1 MLKKHFVFD
10 REYFKALCTVALP
23 LALQNVINN
32 GVSAMDT
39 IMLGELGD
47 IAVSGASLGGQTFF
61 LMMIAGFGVCGGASV
76 LIAQYWGKGNVG
88 VIRRVMRIS
97 TLTMFLI
104 SIVFFLGAFFFTP
117 QIMSLFSNETAV
129 IEAGVAYLKTL
140 SIGFVFY
147 ALSNC
152 YFLALRGVEQVKV
165 STTVYAMSFFVNVIV
180 NYTFIFGK
188 FGAPALG
195 VQGAA
200 IGTVAARIFEFC
212 CAAVYMYCIEKK
224 IGFKWHCMFKIDRT
238 LIPDFIHHALP
249 VMGNE
254 FIWGIGSVTT
264 GIIMGHIGSTYVAA
278 NSVVTVLF
286 NLSSVFTFGVA
297 NAASV
302 MCGKTIGQG
311 KMERAQKTA
320 LTLNVTAFCIGF
332 IMSMIVMLVRT
343 PFLSIYN
350 ITPEAKLAAYQM
362 LTVVICI
369 QPIAALDIVNI
380 IGVLRGGG
388 DTKLALMLDGGG
400 MWLINIPLSVL
411 MGLVLKAPA
420 PFVYL
425 SMRCDAF
432 IKIFIEFRRILSG
445 RWLRTVTRD
454 NA

>member
-10 REYFKALCTVALP
+10 REYFKALAAVALP
-23 LALQNVINN
+23 LAMQNVISN
-32 GVSAMDT
+32 GVTAMDT

-76 LIAQYWGKGNVG
+76 LIAQYWGKGNTD

-97 TLTMFLI
+97 TLTMFVL
-104 SIVFFLGAFFFTP
+104 SIAFTVAAFFFTE
-117 QIMSLFSNETAV
+117 QIMSIFSNETEV
-129 IEAGVAYLKTL
+129 IAAGVEYLRTL
-140 SIGFVFY
+140 SVGFIFY

-180 NYTFIFGK
+180 NYMFIFGK

-200 IGTVAARIFEFC
+200 IGTVAARFFEFC
-212 CAAVYMYCIEKK
+212 CAAVYMYFIEKK
-224 IGFKWHCMFKIDRT
+224 IGFKWHCMFKIDKT
-238 LIPDFIHHALP
+238 LVPDFIHHALP

-254 FIWGIGSVTT
+254 LIWGMGSVTT
-264 GIIMGHIGSTYVAA
+264 GIIMGHIGSTFVAA
-278 NSVVTVLF
+278 NSVVTVIY
-286 NLSSVFTFGVA
+286 NLASVFTFGVA

-302 MCGKTIGQG
+302 ICGKTIGQG
-311 KMERAQKTA
+311 KLERAQKTA
-320 LTLNVTAFCIGF
+320 VTLNVTAFVIGF
-332 IMSMIVMLVRT
+332 LMSMVVMIVRT

-350 ITPEAKLAAYQM
+350 ITPEAKLAAFQM

-400 MWLINIPLSVL
+400 MWLINIPLSVI
-411 MGLVLKAPA
+411 MGLVIGAPA

-425 SMRCDAF
+425 CMRCDAF
-432 IKIFIEFRRILSG
+432 IKIFIELRRILSG
-445 RWLRTVTRD
+445 RWIRTVTRD

>member
-1 MLKKHFVFD
+1 MLKKYFVFD
-10 REYFKALCTVALP
+10 KEYFKALAAVALP

-61 LMMIAGFGVCGGASV
+61 LMMIACFGVCGGASV
-76 LIAQYWGKGNVG
+76 LIAQYWGQGNVD

-97 TLTMFLI
+97 TLTMFSI
-104 SIVFFLGAFFFTP
+104 SVVFFIGAFFFTP
-117 QIMSLFSNETAV
+117 QIMSLFSNEAEV
-129 IEAGVAYLKTL
+129 VAAGVSYLKTL
-140 SIGFVFY
+140 SLGFVFY

-180 NYTFIFGK
+180 NYIFIFGK

-200 IGTVAARIFEFC
+200 VGTVAARIFEFC
-212 CAAVYMYCIEKK
+212 CAGIYMYFIEKR
-224 IGFKWHCMFKIDRT
+224 IGFKWHCMFKIDRS
-238 LIPDFIHHALP
+238 LVPDFIKHALP

-254 FIWGIGSVTT
+254 IIWGMGSVTT
-264 GIIMGHIGSTYVAA
+264 GIIMGHIGSTFVAA
-278 NSVVTVLF
+278 NSIVTVLF

-302 MCGKTIGQG
+302 LCGKTIGQG
-311 KMERAQKTA
+311 NLERAQKTA
-320 LTLNVTAFCIGF
+320 LTLNVTAFFIGLT
-332 IMSMIVMLVRT
+332 MSMIVLLVRT

-350 ITPEAKLAAYQM
+350 ITPAAKLAAYQM
-362 LTVVICI
+362 LGVVICI

-400 MWLINIPLSVL
+400 MWLINIPLSVI
-411 MGLVLKAPA
+411 MGLVIGAPA
-420 PFVYL
+420 PLIYL
-425 SMRCDAF
+425 SMRSDAF
-432 IKIFIEFRRILSG
+432 VKIFIEFRRILSG
-445 RWLRTVTRD
+445 RWIRKVTRD

>member
-1 MLKKHFVFD
+1 MLKKYFIFD
-10 REYFKALCTVALP
+10 KEYFKTLIAVALP
-23 LALQNVINN
+23 IAMQNVINH

-76 LIAQYWGKGNVG
+76 LISQYWGKGNTD

-97 TLTMFLI
+97 TLAMFVV
-104 SIVFFLGAFFFTP
+104 SIVFSLAGFFFTE
-117 QIMSLFSNETAV
+117 QIMSLFSNEAEV
-129 IEAGVAYLKTL
+129 IAAGVSYLKTL
-140 SIGFVFY
+140 SVGFVFY

-165 STTVYAMSFFVNVIV
+165 STTVYGMSFFVNVIV
-180 NYTFIFGK
+180 NYMFIFGK

-200 IGTVAARIFEFC
+200 VGTVAARIFEFC
-212 CAAVYMYCIEKK
+212 CAAVYMYFIEKK
-224 IGFKWHCMFKIDRT
+224 VGFKWHCMFKIDRT

-254 FIWGIGSVTT
+254 LIWGMGSVTT
-264 GIIMGHIGSTYVAA
+264 GIIMGHIGSTFVAA
-278 NSVVTVLF
+278 NSVVTVVY

-297 NAASV
+297 NAAAV
-302 MCGKTIGQG
+302 ICGKTIGQG

-320 LTLNVTAFCIGF
+320 LSLNLTAFCIGVV
-332 IMSMIVMLVRT
+332 MSAVVLLIRT

-350 ITPEAKLAAYQM
+350 ITPEAKLAAFQM

-369 QPIAALDIVNI
+369 QPLAALDIVNI
-380 IGVLRGGG
+380 VGVLRGGG
-388 DTKLALMLDGGG
+388 DTKLALLLDGGG
-400 MWLINIPLSVL
+400 MWFINIPLSVL
-411 MGLVLKAPA
+411 MGLVIGAPA
-420 PFVYL
+420 ALVYL
-425 SMRCDAF
+425 CMRCDAF
-432 IKIFIEFRRILSG
+432 IKIIIELKRIVSG
-445 RWLRTVTRD
+445 RWIRTVTRE